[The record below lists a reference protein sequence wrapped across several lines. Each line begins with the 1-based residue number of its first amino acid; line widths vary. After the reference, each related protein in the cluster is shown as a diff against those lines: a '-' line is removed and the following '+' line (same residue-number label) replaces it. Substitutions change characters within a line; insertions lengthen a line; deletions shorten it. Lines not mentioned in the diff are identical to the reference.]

1 MSSWVAAL
9 SLVPGERERSYWECT
24 EWSLQIDCCKKKT
37 LGRKLL
43 SLSLFLVYSACLG
56 PVNLMLHRRL
66 LGGRR
71 LVLSGLKSSPAPDRT
86 HVCPCACMWIHKWR
100 PAAFASAVCREA
112 ANEILAC
119 RGRGSRYASWRH
131 TASPPLAD
139 RIWEAEAAKEPHY
152 QPASSH
158 WVHADS
164 PASQPTTAGL
174 CLCCHANSLLLFYHI
189 WLDNESI
196 WVGKSTTRSGTRLNL
211 YIFTCHC

>member
-86 HVCPCACMWIHKWR
+86 PVCPCACMWIHKWR
-100 PAAFASAVCREA
+100 PAAFASAVCREV
-112 ANEILAC
+112 ANEMLAC

-131 TASPPLAD
+131 TAHHHWLTAFEKQKLRKSLTISQQVHIKCTQTHQQVNLP
-139 RIWEAEAAKEPHY
+139 
-152 QPASSH
+152 QP
-158 WVHADS
+158 D
-164 PASQPTTAGL
+164 